1 MMKLLACL
9 DFSQYATSVTDHAA
23 WLAGGSDAHIT
34 LLHVIQRTD
43 AVEARRDLSGA
54 IGLGARSGLM
64 AELVAIEGEKSRIE
78 REQGAALLDG
88 AAERL
93 KDAGI
98 TDVETLQRHGDI
110 VETVVA
116 QEEEADLVVI
126 GKRGEH
132 ADFAKG
138 HLGGVVERIV
148 RQSVRPVLV
157 ASRAFEPIDTVLVAY
172 DGGESAARALDFVA
186 TAERFADC
194 KVHVV
199 TVGGDKAEDRLADAA
214 EILGERLASTNA
226 RSGNVEAAIREEA
239 ETLGAD
245 LLVMGAYGHSPL
257 RRLILGSTTSAMLRA
272 LSKPVLLFR

>member
-23 WLAGGSDAHIT
+23 WLADGSDAKIT

-64 AELVAIEGEKSRIE
+64 AELVAIEGEQSRIE
-78 REQGAALLDG
+78 REQGAVLLDG
-88 AAERL
+88 AAARL
-93 KDAGI
+93 REAGI
-98 TDVETLQRHGDI
+98 NNVETLQRHGDI

-116 QEEEADLVVI
+116 QEEDADLVVI

-157 ASRAFEPIDTVLVAY
+157 ASRAFAPIETVLVAY

-186 TAERFADC
+186 SSPRFADA
-194 KVHVV
+194 KIHVV
-199 TVGGDKAEDRLADAA
+199 TVGDDQAEARLADAA
-214 EILGERLASTNA
+214 DILGDRLAGNNA
-226 RSGNVEAAIREEA
+226 RSGNVEAAIKEEA
-239 ETLGAD
+239 QAIGAD

-272 LSKPVLLFR
+272 LHKPVLLFR